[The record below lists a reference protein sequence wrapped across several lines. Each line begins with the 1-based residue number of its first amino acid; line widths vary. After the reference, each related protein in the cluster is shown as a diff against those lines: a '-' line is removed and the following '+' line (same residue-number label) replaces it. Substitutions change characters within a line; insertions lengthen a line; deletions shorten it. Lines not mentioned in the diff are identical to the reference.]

1 MAISRAAAITGS
13 RSGSRAPR
21 SMASSSARATSNGM
35 RSSTSG
41 WMRRRRACT
50 SLPWGGEAIGSARP
64 ISASESSQPIGPRK
78 STTRRAASMAR
89 SVRLASFSI
98 SAQPASVIGALSR
111 KRWFVVIWTPVPS
124 RSASCRCPGC
134 RRCWHAVAA
143 FAAAPPCSISA
154 SISVIGPSVN
164 RNVLRC
170 WDNLG
175 SPRRSHSST
184 IAACSFSSS
193 RLCSRMAR
201 RSGLP
206 VALARW
212 LYQSTASSSSI
223 RETMARCWSIT
234 SGPSLLASSC
244 STSLDIRPPSSI
256 RANTSPTGRSGKR
269 RESSPGSATGQRAAS
284 RLLAQRS
291 PNDARRARGR
301 IPGRAV
307 TEDGAPLLGFET
319 KYLEFR
325 SPGEFQSQGL
335 KSRVPRTALEIVS
348 YRARG
353 KDISLVASHQS
364 DRGFECAHG
373 MSDPVSIEKRSKGV
387 EAAAVQTKVDGAI
400 ELLLAARCSPVAAE
414 PIRCRHR
421 IGGVREGEPVWSRP
435 GKTSP
440 CPRTR
445 LVTARV
451 SASSASS
458 MRSMLLTDATRAS
471 GANPRR
477 SL

>member
-1 MAISRAAAITGS
+1 MAISRAAAITES

-21 SMASSSARATSNGM
+21 SMASSSARVTSNGM

-98 SAQPASVIGALSR
+98 SSQPASVIGALSR
-111 KRWFVVIWTPVPS
+111 NRWFIFGHVLRDS
-124 RSASCRCPGC
+124 QAADAEA
-134 RRCWHAVAA
+134 AVAA
-143 FAAAPPCSISA
+143 LRAGAACRTPPPCSILGLDLGDRA
-154 SISVIGPSVN
+154 VGEQEGLE
-164 RNVLRC
+164 VL
-170 WDNLG
+170 DSFG

-201 RSGLP
+201 SSGLP

-223 RETMARCWSIT
+223 RETIARCWSIT
-234 SGPSLLASSC
+234 SGPSLSASSC

-269 RESSPGSATGQRAAS
+269 REWSRGSARSARRRPPA
-284 RLLAQRS
+284 RLEFAK
-291 PNDARRARGR
+291 DARRARQNPRTGR
-301 IPGRAV
+301 HRRR
-307 TEDGAPLLGFET
+307 APLFGFET

-325 SPGEFQSQGL
+325 SPGEFQSEGL
-335 KSRVPRTALEIVS
+335 KSRVPRTALEVVS
-348 YRARG
+348 YQARG
-353 KDISLVASHQS
+353 KDISLVASHQ
-364 DRGFECAHG
+364 F
-373 MSDPVSIEKRSKGV
+373 SDPRLRGRARQYRSPRHKEKIE
-387 EAAAVQTKVDGAI
+387 
-400 ELLLAARCSPVAAE
+400 
-414 PIRCRHR
+414 
-421 IGGVREGEPVWSRP
+421 
-435 GKTSP
+435 
-440 CPRTR
+440 TR
-445 LVTARV
+445 
-451 SASSASS
+451 
-458 MRSMLLTDATRAS
+458 
-471 GANPRR
+471 
-477 SL
+477 